1 MIGKPIEIIQ
11 FLYNQDKEKTFEI
24 KEHKQKRSLNANSY
38 CWVLLQKLADVLH
51 TTKEELYKKYI
62 REKGIFRTITIDN
75 QAVDTFIH
83 LWQEKGLGWICDVSN
98 RGNTSTDL
106 IAYYGSSSYNSKQM
120 ANYIDFLVEECKEQ
134 GIETLTPQEL
144 ESLKEHWNVQHNN

>member
-1 MIGKPIEIIQ
+1 MIGNPIEIIQ
-11 FLYNQDKEKTFEI
+11 YLYNQDREKVFEI

-38 CWVLLQKLADVLH
+38 CWVLLQKLADILH

-62 REKGIFRTITIDN
+62 REKGIFRIITIDN

-98 RGNTSTDL
+98 RGNNSTDL

-120 ANYIDFLVEECKEQ
+120 ANYIDFLVEECKTQ

-144 ESLKEHWNVQHNN
+144 ESLKDNWNVQHNN